1 MPAAAP
7 RWPAGERVPTR
18 PRWTST
24 RGPSG
29 AGSLESRRGEV
40 PPGHR
45 RLHKPSRGLARI
57 AMDSSH
63 LSSSQTSSGG
73 SGHGSEGRTH
83 LPRPHS
89 KGLQSSVQQSDKLGS
104 LRSRL
109 RGQSPPGPAGS
120 FPPPPAT
127 HPVTR
132 MTMSP
137 ACPAWPLVLRVLH
150 REEKDLGFITGR
162 QESQK
167 LKKNTLDSR
176 SKERKSKGAHS
187 WIPQGLQVPGRGE

>member
-1 MPAAAP
+1 MKRAGAVGQP
-7 RWPAGERVPTR
+7 RWGPRQRLCPLLHPDGQLGSGCPHGPT
-18 PRWTST
+18 
-24 RGPSG
+24 GL
-29 AGSLESRRGEV
+29 AHVDHQELGSLESRRGEV

-45 RLHKPSRGLARI
+45 CLHKPSRGLA
-57 AMDSSH
+57 
-63 LSSSQTSSGG
+63 
-73 SGHGSEGRTH
+73 
-83 LPRPHS
+83 PHS
-89 KGLQSSVQQSDKLGS
+89 NGLQSSVQQSDKLGK

-120 FPPPPAT
+120 FPSPPAT

-137 ACPAWPLVLRVLH
+137 ACPPWPLVLHVLH

-167 LKKNTLDSR
+167 LKKKNTLHSR
-176 SKERKSKGAHS
+176 SKKRKSKGAHS
-187 WIPQGLQVPGRGE
+187 WIPQGLQVPGRWGVT

>member
-1 MPAAAP
+1 MKRAGAVGQP
-7 RWPAGERVPTR
+7 RWGPRQRLCPLLHPDGQLGSGCPHGPT
-18 PRWTST
+18 
-24 RGPSG
+24 GL
-29 AGSLESRRGEV
+29 AHVDHQELGSLESRRGEV

-45 RLHKPSRGLARI
+45 CLHKPSRGLA
-57 AMDSSH
+57 
-63 LSSSQTSSGG
+63 
-73 SGHGSEGRTH
+73 
-83 LPRPHS
+83 PHS
-89 KGLQSSVQQSDKLGS
+89 NGLQSSVQQSDKLRK

-120 FPPPPAT
+120 FPSPPAT

-137 ACPAWPLVLRVLH
+137 ACPPWPLVLHVLH

-167 LKKNTLDSR
+167 LKKKKHLGLKVQKKEIQGGPLLDSSGTASPR
-176 SKERKSKGAHS
+176 
-187 WIPQGLQVPGRGE
+187 QVGSDMNKLPR